1 MKWSFLGGRR
11 VISTMVPLAIYHD
24 IFLRDGQI
32 VHDFMTQLRGASTL
46 LWRYSSD
53 LRSAPSS
60 VPDLLP
66 ITLAVTESCTLWQK
80 YLICSA
86 SQTLSEGWG
95 DLVYSSMEILIG
107 SQICPFYTS
116 WSFAHHTCGHRATQW
131 FVHNG
136 EKIQVWLAKDQELKK
151 R

>member
-1 MKWSFLGGRR
+1 MNLVKWSFLGGRR

-32 VHDFMTQLRGASTL
+32 VHDFMTQLHGASTL

-66 ITLAVTESCTLWQK
+66 ITLAVAEPCTL
-80 YLICSA
+80 
-86 SQTLSEGWG
+86 
-95 DLVYSSMEILIG
+95 
-107 SQICPFYTS
+107 
-116 WSFAHHTCGHRATQW
+116 
-131 FVHNG
+131 
-136 EKIQVWLAKDQELKK
+136 
-151 R
+151 

>member
-66 ITLAVTESCTLWQK
+66 ITLAVAEPRTL
-80 YLICSA
+80 
-86 SQTLSEGWG
+86 
-95 DLVYSSMEILIG
+95 
-107 SQICPFYTS
+107 
-116 WSFAHHTCGHRATQW
+116 
-131 FVHNG
+131 
-136 EKIQVWLAKDQELKK
+136 
-151 R
+151 